1 MVLAVVLICTHRG
14 LVPWREMLGFLPGF
28 GGAMQGQAQ
37 SRLSPGL
44 RCKVNEGSVRS
55 CRVPLTGIRVVDL
68 TRILAGPFCTMMLA
82 DMGAEV
88 IKVETPGVGDP
99 LRQQGAIKSG
109 LSWYFAAFNRNKRS
123 LALNLRSEEGKA
135 VLARLIAESDV
146 LVENYRPGG
155 LAEMGFDEARLKAL
169 KPDLV
174 YCNISGFGTTGPYRD
189 RPSFDFIAQAMSG
202 FMSVTGT
209 ADGPP
214 LRAGPPI
221 ADLVAGL
228 QGALGICSALVKRG
242 HTGTGETVGA
252 SLNNGLIS
260 LLAFLAANHFASGE
274 EPARTGN
281 DHAIVAPY
289 GMFRTRDGEV
299 ALAPSQEQSYQRLV
313 DAVDL
318 AELREDPRFASND
331 LRVKNR
337 AAINASIEARLQT
350 ETTDHWIEKLNAAG
364 VPCGR
369 VMGLAEVFA
378 DPQVI
383 DQEMALSQEHPGH
396 GAVRMLG
403 FPIKFAEAPC
413 QLRRPA
419 PEIGADSEDV
429 LRQLGYGAE
438 EIARLRAA
446 GAV

>member
-1 MVLAVVLICTHRG
+1 M
-14 LVPWREMLGFLPGF
+14 P
-28 GGAMQGQAQ
+28 
-37 SRLSPGL
+37 LS
-44 RCKVNEGSVRS
+44 
-55 CRVPLTGIRVVDL
+55 GIRVVDL
-68 TRILAGPFCTMMLA
+68 TRILAGPFCTLMLA

-88 IKVETPGVGDP
+88 IKVETPGAGDP
-99 LRQQGAIKSG
+99 LRQQGTIKDD
-109 LSWYFAAFNRNKRS
+109 LSWYFAGFNRNKRS
-123 LALNLRSEEGKA
+123 LSLNLRTEEGKA
-135 VLARLIAESDV
+135 VLARLIAQSDV
-146 LVENYRPGG
+146 LVENYRPGI
-155 LAEMGFDEARLKAL
+155 LAQMGFDEARLRKL

-174 YCNISGFGTTGPYRD
+174 YCNISGFGTSGPYRD

-228 QGALGICSALVKRG
+228 HGALGICAALVRRSN
-242 HTGTGETVGA
+242 TGPGEMAGETVGA

-260 LLAFLAANHFASGE
+260 LLAFLAANHFATGE

-289 GMFRTRDGEV
+289 GMFRTKDGEV

-313 DAVDL
+313 DAL
-318 AELREDPRFASND
+318 GLPELRQDPRFATND
-331 LRVKNR
+331 LRVKDR
-337 AAINASIEARLQT
+337 AAINAAVEARLQT
-350 ETTDHWIEKLNAAG
+350 DTTEYWIEKLNAAG

-383 DQEMALSQEHPGH
+383 DQEMVLSQEHPGH
-396 GAVRMLG
+396 GMVRMLG

-413 QLRRPA
+413 RLRRPA
-419 PEIGADSEDV
+419 PELGADSDEI
-429 LRQLGYGAE
+429 LRQLGYAPDD
-438 EIARLRAA
+438 IARLRV
-446 GAV
+446 GGVL

>member
-1 MVLAVVLICTHRG
+1 
-14 LVPWREMLGFLPGF
+14 LP
-28 GGAMQGQAQ
+28 
-37 SRLSPGL
+37 LS
-44 RCKVNEGSVRS
+44 
-55 CRVPLTGIRVVDL
+55 GIRVVDL

-99 LRQQGAIKSG
+99 LRAQGVIRDG

-123 LALNLRSEEGKA
+123 LSLNLRSDEGKV
-135 VLARLIAESDV
+135 VLARLIAQSDV
-146 LVENYRPGG
+146 LVENFRPGV
-155 LAEMGFDEARLKAL
+155 LAQMGFDEARLKAL
-169 KPDLV
+169 RPDLV
-174 YCNISGFGTTGPYRD
+174 TASISGFGTTGPYRD

-202 FMSVTGT
+202 FMAVTG
-209 ADGPP
+209 APDGPP

-228 QGALGICSALVKRG
+228 YGVIGVCAALVRRG
-242 HTGTGETVGA
+242 RTGAGDSVGS

-260 LLAFLAANHFASGE
+260 LLGFLAANHLATGD
-274 EPARTGN
+274 EPTRTGN

-289 GMFRTRDGEV
+289 GMFRTQDGEV

-313 DAVDL
+313 DAL
-318 AELREDPRFASND
+318 AAPELRDDPRFRTNA
-331 LRVKNR
+331 LRVANR
-337 AAINASIEARLQT
+337 AAINAAIEARLAGGTT
-350 ETTDHWIEKLNAAG
+350 EYWIEKLNAAG

-378 DPQVI
+378 DPQVTNQQMVLTQ
-383 DQEMALSQEHPGH
+383 DHPGH

-403 FPIKFAEAPC
+403 FPVKFAEAPC

-419 PEIGADSEDV
+419 PEIGGDSDAV
-429 LRQLGYGAE
+429 LQELGYAAS
-438 EIARLRAA
+438 EIAALRAA
-446 GAV
+446 GII